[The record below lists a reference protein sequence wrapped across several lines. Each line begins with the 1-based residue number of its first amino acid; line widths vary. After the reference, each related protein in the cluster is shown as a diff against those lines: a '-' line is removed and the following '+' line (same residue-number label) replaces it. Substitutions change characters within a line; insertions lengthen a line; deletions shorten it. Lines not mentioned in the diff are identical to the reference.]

1 MMNLQI
7 QLFKNTRKQI
17 ILVSIGTL
25 RTALPYFFSMAWPFV
40 IFELLGKETWGECV
54 DTLLLVNLIAHMLG
68 WGTKKHLLKKFD
80 LMPNKINESWL
91 ENTHTRALLWIPFAF
106 FILISPFSW
115 LMKAGILL
123 MITGKSTYESYEPLI
138 EYKQKYSQAIIAEII
153 GFTIGFSLILN
164 IYQKNFMSYEWII
177 LSMGVAELLRALV
190 LLISIREIKYKLS
203 FRYINL
209 NFFIQAYPY
218 FIVGFATLLLFI
230 ADRVFVY
237 ITFNNTIKAEYQIFM
252 NFLIFVVSVPTLLLI
267 PFFKN
272 YYKSRIKI
280 DEKLQLSII
289 LLGILLTPIIMF
301 SIYISCKYIYSIHL
315 TLSFIVAGMF
325 YIFPSFIYT
334 PYILKFINKNK
345 HMNIAIVTIIAA
357 VSVALSCSYL
367 VKINGVSGG
376 LTGAA
381 MGQWILMLLM
391 IVLDFQSQ
399 SEKKIKLIK

>member
-1 MMNLQI
+1 MMNSQT
-7 QLFKNTRKQI
+7 QLFKNTQKRI

-25 RTALPYFFSMAWPFV
+25 RTALPYFFSMAWPYV
-40 IFELLGKETWGECV
+40 IFEIMDKGTWGECV
-54 DTLLLVNLIAHMLG
+54 DTLLLVNFIAHILG

-80 LMPNKINESWL
+80 LMPGKISDSWL
-91 ENTHTRALLWIPFAF
+91 ENAHTRALLWIPFAF

-123 MITGKSTYESYEPLI
+123 MLTGKCTYESYEPMI
-138 EYKQKYSQAIIAEII
+138 EYKEKYSQAIIAEII
-153 GFTIGFSLILN
+153 GFTVGFSLILN
-164 IYQKNFMSYEWII
+164 MYQRNFMSYEWII
-177 LSMGVAELLRALV
+177 VSMGVTELVRALV
-190 LLISIREIKYKLS
+190 LMISIREIKYKLS

-218 FIVGFATLLLFI
+218 FIMGFATLLLFI
-230 ADRVFVY
+230 ADRIFVY

-252 NFLIFVVSVPTLLLI
+252 NFLIFVVSVPNLLLI

-272 YYKSRIKI
+272 YYKSRIRI
-280 DEKLQLSII
+280 DEKLQLNII
-289 LLGILLTPIIMF
+289 LLGMLLTPVIMF
-301 SIYISCKYIYSIHL
+301 SIYLSCRYIYSIHL
-315 TLSFIVAGMF
+315 SLSFIIAGMF

-334 PYILKFINKNK
+334 PYILKLINKNK
-345 HMNIAIVTIIAA
+345 HMNIAIVTLIAA
-357 VSVALSCSYL
+357 ASVALSCSYL